1 MGWSLICWWSLT
13 KEEGQISLTYI
24 YKVMP
29 SNQHLFRVWAYVRC
43 CAYVGLHGAIHL
55 GVLVELILAYCKNL
69 TQPQCTQFV
78 GSNSGCANGRGSL
91 LPRLPT
97 LTHTINLDSPN
108 PRRCGTASWQL
119 KWSLFFFVFLVNL
132 GMPSSLETHGAAG
145 KRHCLWVP
153 LFWWAIGP
161 FQPSK
166 LAKMMPFWPC
176 LDPMIHEQQYTIHKT
191 ISL

>member
-1 MGWSLICWWSLT
+1 MSGSWWANLQPCWCW
-13 KEEGQISLTYI
+13 
-24 YKVMP
+24 
-29 SNQHLFRVWAYVRC
+29 
-43 CAYVGLHGAIHL
+43 AYVGLHWAIHL
-55 GVLVELILAYCKNL
+55 GVELILACCKNL

-119 KWSLFFFVFLVNL
+119 KWSFFFFFFFLVNL
-132 GMPSSLETHGAAG
+132 GMPSSLDWKWKMGLCYNATICETHGAAG

-153 LFWWAIGP
+153 LFWWAIP
-161 FQPSK
+161 AIQTCK
-166 LAKMMPFWPC
+166 DDALLALPWSY
-176 LDPMIHEQQYTIHKT
+176 DSRTTVHNT
-191 ISL
+191 

>member
-43 CAYVGLHGAIHL
+43 WAYVGLHGAIHL

-119 KWSLFFFVFLVNL
+119 KWNLFFFFVFLVNL
-132 GMPSSLETHGAAG
+132 GMPSSIVKVERMEPPGSGTVSEF
-145 KRHCLWVP
+145 RW
-153 LFWWAIGP
+153 FWWAIP
-161 FQPSK
+161 AIQTCK
-166 LAKMMPFWPC
+166 DDALLALPWSY
-176 LDPMIHEQQYTIHKT
+176 DSRTTIHNT
-191 ISL
+191 

>member
-1 MGWSLICWWSLT
+1 
-13 KEEGQISLTYI
+13 
-24 YKVMP
+24 MP

-43 CAYVGLHGAIHL
+43 WAYVGLHGAIHL

-119 KWSLFFFVFLVNL
+119 KWSLFFFFVFLVNL
-132 GMPSSLETHGAAG
+132 GMPSSLDCESGRWVCVTTRLFV
-145 KRHCLWVP
+145 KRMEPPGSGTVSEFRC
-153 LFWWAIGP
+153 FDGP